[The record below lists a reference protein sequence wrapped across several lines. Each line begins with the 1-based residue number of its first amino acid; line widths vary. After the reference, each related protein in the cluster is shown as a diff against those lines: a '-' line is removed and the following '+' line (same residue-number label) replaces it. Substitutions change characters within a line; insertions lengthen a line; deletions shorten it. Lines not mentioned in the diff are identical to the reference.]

1 VIRRLRGTAIDRSA
15 SAVVIDV
22 QGVGYLVSVPRR
34 ASYALGEPVDIH
46 VHTHVRDDAIQLFG
60 FPDDAE
66 RELFDLL
73 ISVPGI
79 GPVKALGILETAPS
93 ELVEHVKRKDHV
105 RLSKLPGVG
114 KKTAERLVLDL
125 HDKVILLNFPG
136 AAGEGTP
143 STRPGRNKTYDD
155 LVSALV
161 NLGFRPQQ
169 AEAAA
174 TRAIDG
180 SPEGTTLEVL
190 LRETLG
196 QLTQRSG

>member
-1 VIRRLRGTAIDRSA
+1 MIRRLRGTAIDRSA
-15 SAVVIDV
+15 SALVVDV

-34 ASYALGEPVDIH
+34 ASYALGAPVDIH

-60 FPDDAE
+60 FADDAE

-79 GPVKALGILETAPS
+79 GPVKALGILETPPA

-125 HDKVILLNFPG
+125 HDKVILLSFPG
-136 AAGEGTP
+136 APGEGTP
-143 STRPGRNKTYDD
+143 STRPGRNKLYDD

-174 TRAIDG
+174 TRAIDA
-180 SPEGTTLEVL
+180 SPEGATLELL